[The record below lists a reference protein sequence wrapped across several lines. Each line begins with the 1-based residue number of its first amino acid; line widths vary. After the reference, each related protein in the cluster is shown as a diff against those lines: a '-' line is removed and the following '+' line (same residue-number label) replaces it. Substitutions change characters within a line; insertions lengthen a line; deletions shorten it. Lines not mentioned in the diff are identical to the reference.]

1 MINHCPACRDM
12 GCGGCKCEEED
23 CLSRHQLDWDT
34 RVELLE
40 IELEVLRQDI
50 QAIRDK
56 FDKFIE
62 GL

>member
-1 MINHCPACRDM
+1 M

-40 IELEVLRQDI
+40 IELEVLRQYI